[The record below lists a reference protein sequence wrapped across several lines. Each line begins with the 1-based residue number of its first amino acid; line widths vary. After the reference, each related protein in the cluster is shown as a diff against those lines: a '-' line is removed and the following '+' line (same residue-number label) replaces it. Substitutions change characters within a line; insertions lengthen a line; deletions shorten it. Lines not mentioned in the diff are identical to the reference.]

1 MLLSSPHGLEAMQ
14 RSNFVRHM
22 LPLAGGGRSRTPK
35 TNRAC
40 KEKGSSMLRTE
51 EITARIG
58 DVLVAKLGISADSV
72 VEMANI
78 EMDLGATSLDMV
90 ETIMSLEDEFDI
102 EISDRDAEGLK
113 TVGDVIALVKKKF

>member
-1 MLLSSPHGLEAMQ
+1 
-14 RSNFVRHM
+14 M
-22 LPLAGGGRSRTPK
+22 LPLAWRPEGAELRRSIVRVARRGHP
-35 TNRAC
+35 
-40 KEKGSSMLRTE
+40 MLRTE

-72 VEMANI
+72 VEVANI

-102 EISDRDAEGLK
+102 EISDRDAESLK